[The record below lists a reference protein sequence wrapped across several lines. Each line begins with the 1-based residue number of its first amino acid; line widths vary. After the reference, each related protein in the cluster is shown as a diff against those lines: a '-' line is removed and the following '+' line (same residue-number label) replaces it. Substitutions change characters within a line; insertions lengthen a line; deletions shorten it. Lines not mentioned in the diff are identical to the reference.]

1 MMAHVDSIKKGA
13 TASNNSFLI
22 RAEKVKNHLGP
33 TILGLLAVLA
43 AEILIFTIKSP
54 YFLHVGNFANIG
66 RAMSIIGIGSLGAT
80 IVIIAGGFDLSV
92 GSIMAAA
99 GMLASFLCN
108 QGLSTGIGLVSALF
122 LGGVIGL
129 LNGSVIAFFR
139 INPLITTLAMLSIVR
154 GIAYIIS
161 GGDAIVI
168 SNSAFLAIG
177 TNDFL
182 GIPITVWI
190 TVALFLVMGALMPR
204 TRLGRYVYAIGS
216 SLRASKLSGI
226 HVNRWIIL
234 FYVIS
239 GVTAALAGFVTVAR
253 TGQAEPSANIGA
265 ELDMITAVI
274 LGGTSLRGGK
284 GKLLGTFLALIVL
297 AILSNGLILSGIPSY
312 WQLPIKGLVLMTAII
327 WGEIRRTSRD
337 VD

>member
-1 MMAHVDSIKKGA
+1 MTAQARDAKTGSPSSNNNFAARVEKIKK
-13 TASNNSFLI
+13 
-22 RAEKVKNHLGP
+22 HLGP
-33 TILGLLAVLA
+33 TILGLLAVLV

-54 YFLHVGNFANIG
+54 YFLHVDNFANIG

-99 GMLASFLCN
+99 GMFASFLCN
-108 QGLSTGIGLVSALF
+108 HGQSTGIGLISALF

-139 INPLITTLAMLSIVR
+139 INPLITTLATLSIVR

-168 SNSAFLAIG
+168 SNNTFLAIG
-177 TNDFL
+177 TDDFL
-182 GIPITVWI
+182 GIPITVWMM
-190 TVALFLVMGALMPR
+190 VVLFLVMGAMMPR

-216 SLRASKLSGI
+216 NLRASKLSGI